1 MAQQLDQSKD
11 RKKGDNFFKTESETK
26 WVLKN
31 LIRLG
36 PLTRKDPQLKCRESK
51 GNC

>member
-26 WVLKN
+26 WVLKKN
-31 LIRLG
+31 PFGAFDKKR
-36 PLTRKDPQLKCRESK
+36 PTAKM
-51 GNC
+51 